1 MVDELCGCLY
11 GDKGY
16 ISAPL
21 ERKLLNKEV
30 TLIMG
35 VKKHEIKLDETLE
48 PLDAPETICY

>member
-21 ERKLLNKEV
+21 ERELLNKEV